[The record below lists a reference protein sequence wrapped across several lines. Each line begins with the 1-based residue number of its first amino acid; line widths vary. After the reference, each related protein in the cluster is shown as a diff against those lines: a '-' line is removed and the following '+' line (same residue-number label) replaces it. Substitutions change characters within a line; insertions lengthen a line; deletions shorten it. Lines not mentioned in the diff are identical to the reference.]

1 MATAKRSSA
10 SESLKADALHKRSI
24 VIDGLAG
31 TTFAFDELL
40 AAGITA
46 AHITVAAHNEGF
58 MKTLEFIKDY
68 YASLDTYP
76 KKLLLVRTVD
86 DIAKAKT
93 EKKLGLILGFQTASP
108 IEEDLTNLAIFH
120 ALGIRIVQL
129 TYMGRNLAG
138 DGCYEPRDEGLTY
151 YGMQIVRELNRL
163 GMIVDLSHVGW
174 KTASDAASISK
185 APVILSHSNPYSL
198 CQNKRN
204 VPDDLI
210 KKVAEG
216 GGCIGVNGHPAF
228 CQLRPGIRPTLRDYL
243 DILDY
248 LVRLV
253 GVDHVS
259 LGPDLFEGF
268 TAWQANRWN
277 RRYDELKNPWGTVDG
292 VGYASDMPGITRGLV
307 ARGYSDSDIEKMIG
321 LNLLRVFRSV
331 WK

>member
-1 MATAKRSSA
+1 M
-10 SESLKADALHKRSI
+10 
-24 VIDGLAG
+24 ID
-31 TTFAFDELL
+31 
-40 AAGITA
+40 AGITA

-58 MKTLEFIKDY
+58 QKTLEFIKDY
-68 YASLDTYP
+68 YAALDTYP
-76 KKLLLVRTVD
+76 ERLCLVRTAD
-86 DIAKAKT
+86 NILKAKA
-93 EKKLGLILGFQTASP
+93 EKKLGLILGFQTVSP
-108 IEEDLTNLAIFH
+108 IEEDLTNLAIFR
-120 ALGIRIVQL
+120 ALGVRIVQL

-151 YGMQIVRELNRL
+151 YGIQIVRELNRL

-174 KTASDAASISK
+174 KTAEDAVAISK
-185 APVILSHSNPYSL
+185 APVILSHSNPYGL
-198 CQNKRN
+198 CSNKRN

-210 KKVAEG
+210 KKVATS

-228 CQLRPGIRPTLRDYL
+228 CILNPGCRPTFEDYL

-253 GVDHVS
+253 GVNHVS

-277 RRYDELKNPWGTVDG
+277 KRYDELKNPWGTVDG
-292 VGYASDMPGITRGLV
+292 FGRAADIPGITRGLV
-307 ARGYSDSDIEKMIG
+307 VRGYSDSDIEKILG

-331 WK
+331 WKE